1 MIMNAMAK
9 ASRATWLRVGLVL
22 LLCALISVPFYLK
35 GQEIFAMRAE
45 IEKIRARQVYVAREI
60 ERLEELL
67 ALKDDL
73 DYIEYLA
80 KRELGLI
87 LPGEEK
93 YILTGP

>member
-1 MIMNAMAK
+1 M
-9 ASRATWLRVGLVL
+9 SRRTAWRLALWL
-22 LLCALISVPFYLK
+22 LLGALVAWPFAQRGY
-35 GQEIFAMRAE
+35 EIWRMRAE
-45 IEKIRARQVYVAREI
+45 IARIERQKASVLQEI
-60 ERLEELL
+60 ERLKAQL

-93 YILTGP
+93 YILIEP

>member
-1 MIMNAMAK
+1 MNAIA
-9 ASRATWLRVGLVL
+9 RVPVWLRVGLVL
-22 LLCALISVPFYLK
+22 LLYALISVPFYLK

-45 IEKIRARQVYVAREI
+45 IKKIQARQVYVAREI
-60 ERLEELL
+60 ERLEALL
-67 ALKDDL
+67 TLKDDL